1 MSKQKNKITVVGEI
15 WTLPIDNTGETTTRL
30 LPVPMTEAEELKL
43 GQDVADLKLSI
54 NKIEIEKKVTV
65 QDFNKKI
72 GGMEGRLDE
81 MIQQLKDRTKQQE
94 VNCTWMLNDPRD
106 AMKSLYRDDT
116 KERLETY
123 EMTLFDS
130 DDQEEKKDDGFVPD
144 KKKK

>member
-1 MSKQKNKITVVGEI
+1 MSKQKNKIT
-15 WTLPIDNTGETTTRL
+15 IDNTGETTTRL
-30 LPVPMTEAEELKL
+30 LPVTMTEAEELKL

-81 MIQQLKDRTKQQE
+81 MIQQLKDRTKEQE

-106 AMKSLYRDDT
+106 GMKSLYRDDT

-130 DDQEEKKDDGFVPD
+130 DEQEEKKDDAFVPD
-144 KKKK
+144 KKKE

>member
-1 MSKQKNKITVVGEI
+1 MSKQKNKIT
-15 WTLPIDNTGETTTRL
+15 IDNTGETTTRL

-81 MIQQLKDRTKQQE
+81 MIQQLKDRTKEQE

-123 EMTLFDS
+123 EMTLFDTEG
-130 DDQEEKKDDGFVPD
+130 QEEKKDDGFVPD